1 MSKKDKQPEQHNK
14 PPQPEGLERRV
25 FSIAMRA
32 DDPPTGEGSE
42 PERRTVSGYAALFN
56 SPSEDMGFIELI
68 EPGAFREAIPTSD
81 IRALFNHDPNLIL
94 ARTASGTLKV
104 YEDDKGLRYE
114 FDIPQT
120 TFGND
125 FRIMLQRGD
134 VSQSSFAFSVKE
146 QAWETKKDEAGNI
159 QYTRRIKKVER
170 LYDVSPVTYPAYA
183 DTSVALRSMPP
194 GDTSETETATETEQ
208 EQKTHRDRLLAVL
221 EKM

>member
-1 MSKKDKQPEQHNK
+1 MSKKDKQLEHHNK

-32 DDPPTGEGSE
+32 DDLSAGEGSE
-42 PERRTVSGYAALFN
+42 QERRTVSGYAALFN
-56 SPSEDMGFIELI
+56 SPSEDMGFIEVI

-94 ARTASGTLKV
+94 ARTASGTLRV
-104 YEDDKGLRYE
+104 MEDEKGLRYE
-114 FDIPQT
+114 FLIPET

-170 LYDVSPVTYPAYA
+170 IWDVSPVTYPAYA

-194 GDTSETETATETEQ
+194 GADTEQ
-208 EQKTHRDRLLAVL
+208 EENKPTHRDRLLAVL
-221 EKM
+221 EKI